1 MATQRMTHNGHRL
14 RTAAMLSMPFQ
25 PLSKYSFEPI
35 QCCRLSLGAD
45 MRRRE
50 FITLIGGAAATWPL
64 AAIAQSQSFTIGP
77 AANPAAKIRAE
88 EKAVAEKRSKEK
100 EKREECR
107 KRAVTEKIA
116 SRERKSFIF
125 SCEKK

>member
-1 MATQRMTHNGHRL
+1 MQ
-14 RTAAMLSMPFQ
+14 
-25 PLSKYSFEPI
+25 
-35 QCCRLSLGAD
+35 
-45 MRRRE
+45 RRE
-50 FITLIGGAAATWPL
+50 FITLIGGAAATWPR

-77 AANPAAKIRAE
+77 AVNPAAKIRVE
-88 EKAVAEKRSKEK
+88 EKAAAEKRSKEK

-116 SRERKSFIF
+116 PRERKSFIF

>member
-1 MATQRMTHNGHRL
+1 
-14 RTAAMLSMPFQ
+14 MPS
-25 PLSKYSFEPI
+25 PEPW
-35 QCCRLSLGAD
+35 GAD

-50 FITLIGGAAATWPL
+50 FVTLLGGAAATWPL

-77 AANPAAKIRAE
+77 PANPAAKLRAQ
-88 EKAVAEKRSKEK
+88 EKAAAEKRSKEK
-100 EKREECR
+100 EKWEGCK

-116 SRERKSFIF
+116 PRERKSFIS

>member
-1 MATQRMTHNGHRL
+1 
-14 RTAAMLSMPFQ
+14 
-25 PLSKYSFEPI
+25 
-35 QCCRLSLGAD
+35 

-50 FITLIGGAAATWPL
+50 FITLIGGAAGAWPL

-77 AANPAAKIRAE
+77 SANPAAKLRAQ

-107 KRAVTEKIA
+107 KRAVTEKVA
-116 SRERKSFIF
+116 SRERKSFIS